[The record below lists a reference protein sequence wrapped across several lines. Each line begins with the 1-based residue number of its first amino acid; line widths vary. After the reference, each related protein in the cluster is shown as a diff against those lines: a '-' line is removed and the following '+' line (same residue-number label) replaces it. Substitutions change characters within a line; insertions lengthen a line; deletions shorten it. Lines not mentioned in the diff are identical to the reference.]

1 MKNLNKH
8 RKAITEAGYT
18 LSKDG
23 TQVTNKSGK
32 TVAGTNDNGFFSGSS
47 TLTKIFKGDTKAK
60 EKAPAKSPKKAP
72 AKTAS
77 KTSKRPPSKK
87 SASTSK
93 GSGDKYAPPES
104 PNKAPRISA
113 KPKGRNYTSASP
125 AGTPTLMS
133 QGGRNAETTEKGPE
147 RPGAF
152 SVPKP
157 EPREKG
163 LLTNAKGEKILGSG
177 TKPDDD
183 GGIKGVTW
191 PEYEAMTT
199 QQRRRRRLPTDL
211 DKKAWDLRLSLGG

>member
-1 MKNLNKH
+1 MANLNKH

-23 TQVTNKSGK
+23 TQVTNKEGK

-60 EKAPAKSPKKAP
+60 GKAPAKSSKKAS
-72 AKTAS
+72 AETAP

-87 SASTSK
+87 INIKDMAEKAIDATPKSSTGGPARYNSAS
-93 GSGDKYAPPES
+93 A
-104 PNKAPRISA
+104 
-113 KPKGRNYTSASP
+113 
-125 AGTPTLMS
+125 AGTPSLMS
-133 QGGRNAETTEKGPE
+133 QYGRNAETADKGPE

-157 EPREKG
+157 EPKEKG
-163 LLTNAKGEKILGSG
+163 FLRNAKGEEIFGSG